1 MKRTR
6 ECLLR
11 HALQTYSA
19 EIAVCLRVLAR
30 RLLFS
35 VPLASDAA
43 RVERQQYE
51 DQFRRAGLP
60 LLIADRDASKD
71 IWTRAAGL
79 LALIF
84 WIEFLGAID
93 LTWAWWAN
101 LFAVIGGLSLLAI
114 TWVIAN
120 RVRGRTAFERPTD
133 IGKSELAGFVVIPAL
148 IPLIFNQQWV
158 SALVTMAGNLLV
170 LAVIYAVTA
179 FGLLWI
185 LRWAGRRLFGQLAG
199 SLALIA
205 RALPLLMLFSVVLF
219 MTVEVWQVFADMG
232 RGNLIAVGILFVLVG
247 ALFLFVRLPREVD
260 RIADSVGED
269 EPPLEWSQRINVGL
283 VLFVSQSLQVLLVT
297 LAVGVFFALFGMVAL
312 SAELMQNWTGAGINV
327 IAEWRLIGVNF
338 TLSDQLI
345 VVAGAVAVLSGLY
358 YAIAV
363 FTDGTYREEFLGE
376 VTGEMRKTFAARA
389 EYLRLIQ
396 G

>member
-1 MKRTR
+1 M
-6 ECLLR
+6 
-11 HALQTYSA
+11 
-19 EIAVCLRVLAR
+19 
-30 RLLFS
+30 
-35 VPLASDAA
+35 
-43 RVERQQYE
+43 ERKKYE

-60 LLIADRDASKD
+60 LLIAERDASKD

-84 WIEFLGAID
+84 WVEFLGAID

-101 LFAVIGGLSLLAI
+101 LLALIGGLSLLAI
-114 TWVIAN
+114 TWMIAN
-120 RVRGRTAFERPTD
+120 RVRGRSAFERPTD

-158 SALVTMAGNLLV
+158 SALVTLAGNLLV

-185 LRWAGRRLFGQLAG
+185 LHWAGRRLFGQLAG

-260 RIADSVGED
+260 RIADSVDADAPSLGRA
-269 EPPLEWSQRINVGL
+269 QRINVGL

-297 LAVGVFFALFGMVAL
+297 VAVGVFFALFGMIAL
-312 SAELMQNWTGAGINV
+312 SAELMQNWTGAGIDV
-327 IAEWRLIGVNF
+327 IAEWRLVGVTF
-338 TLSDQLI
+338 TLSDELI
-345 VVAGAVAVLSGLY
+345 VVAGAVGVLSGLY

-396 G
+396 K

>member
-1 MKRTR
+1 M
-6 ECLLR
+6 
-11 HALQTYSA
+11 
-19 EIAVCLRVLAR
+19 
-30 RLLFS
+30 
-35 VPLASDAA
+35 
-43 RVERQQYE
+43 ERDNYE
-51 DQFRRAGLP
+51 EQFRRAGLP
-60 LLIADRDASKD
+60 LLIVDRDASKD

-84 WIEFLGAID
+84 WAEVLGAVD
-93 LTWAWWAN
+93 LTLPWWAN
-101 LFAVIGGLSLLAI
+101 VLTLLGGLSLLTAA
-114 TWVIAN
+114 WVIAN
-120 RVRGRTAFERPTD
+120 RARGRSAFERPTD
-133 IGKSELAGFVVIPAL
+133 IGMFELAGFVVIPGL

-158 SALVTMAGNLLV
+158 SALVTMAANLVV
-170 LAVIYAVTA
+170 LAVIYAVTV

-219 MTVEVWQVFADMG
+219 MTTEVWQVFADMG
-232 RGNLIAVGILFVLVG
+232 RGNLAAIGILLVIVG

-260 RIADSVGED
+260 RIAHSVGD
-269 EPPLEWSQRINVGL
+269 DAPPLSSSQRINVGL

-297 LAVGVFFALFGMVAL
+297 VAVGFFFALFGMVAISATL
-312 SAELMQNWTGAGINV
+312 TQTWTGGAAEL
-327 IAEWRLIGVNF
+327 IAEWRILGVNF

-345 VVAGAVAVLSGLY
+345 VVSGAVAVLSGLY

-376 VTGEMRKTFAARA
+376 VTGEMRKTFSARA
-389 EYLRLIQ
+389 EYLALIE

>member
-133 IGKSELAGFVVIPAL
+133 IGKSELVGFVVIPAL

>member
-1 MKRTR
+1 M
-6 ECLLR
+6 
-11 HALQTYSA
+11 
-19 EIAVCLRVLAR
+19 
-30 RLLFS
+30 
-35 VPLASDAA
+35 
-43 RVERQQYE
+43 ERQQYE
-51 DQFRRAGLP
+51 EQFRRAGLP

-84 WIEFLGAID
+84 WFELLGAID
-93 LTWAWWAN
+93 LTWEWWAN
-101 LFAVIGGLSLLAI
+101 ALALLGGLGLLAAA
-114 TWVIAN
+114 WAIAN
-120 RVRGRTAFERPTD
+120 RARGRATFARPTD

-158 SALVTMAGNLLV
+158 SALVTMTGNLLV

-232 RGNLIAVGILFVLVG
+232 RGNLVAIGTLFVLVG

-260 RIADSVGED
+260 RIAESVGD
-269 EPPLEWSQRINVGL
+269 DAPPLGRAQRVNVGL

-297 LAVGVFFALFGMVAL
+297 VAVGVFFAMFGMIAL
-312 SAELMQNWTGAGINV
+312 SAELMQNWTGAEIEV
-327 IAEWRLIGVNF
+327 IAEWRFIGVDF
-338 TLSDQLI
+338 TLSDQLL

-389 EYLRLIQ
+389 DYLTLIRT
-396 G
+396 